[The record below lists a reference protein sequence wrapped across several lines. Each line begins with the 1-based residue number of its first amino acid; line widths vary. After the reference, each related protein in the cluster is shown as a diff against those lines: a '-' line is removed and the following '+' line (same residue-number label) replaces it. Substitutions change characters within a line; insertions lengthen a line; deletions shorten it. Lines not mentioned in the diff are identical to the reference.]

1 MGECQVGVEG
11 RRGPNLSGLDPPVAQ
26 GGGFDEIRGV
36 ARLKV
41 ADDVL
46 KQSGLG
52 AFHGE
57 VVVGL
62 PVVDQIRGECALGQE
77 GIGGD
82 RFAVHLDG
90 LEQRSGHGN
99 LVGVLTLVG
108 AFYRQGPNFFWV

>member
-1 MGECQVGVEG
+1 MAE
-11 RRGPNLSGLDPPVAQ
+11 

-46 KQSGLG
+46 QQSGLV

-82 RFAVHLDG
+82 RFAVNLDG
-90 LEQRSGHGN
+90 LEQRSGHGD
-99 LVGVLTLVG
+99 LVGLLALVG
-108 AFYRQGPNFFWV
+108 AFYGQGPDFFWV